1 MSFAYTSE
9 PLPVRSVAVSQDR
22 VLVEQTK
29 LLEQL
34 HTQSALN
41 KIVQEWKKDGSIGR
55 VVEFR
60 KSLQKKTAA
69 KSSFKSS
76 DHGIYA

>member
-41 KIVQEWKKDGSIGR
+41 KIVQKDGSIGR